1 MHRAT
6 GETLTLTSEQEQRAA
21 ELLKRTDNGEVDSPT
36 DIVDSWHDPKTSIN
50 RDQKEGTYPR
60 YEDYVSPEAIAGSV
74 GLSNRLEKNR
84 IKGVLVNMLEDN
96 FEVQNSAPPVLQKRK
111 GRYYVTS
118 DGHHRCM
125 VARAIGLDELYAEY
139 SEVPPELLE

>member
-6 GETLTLTSEQEQRAA
+6 GETLTLTPEQTQRAV
-21 ELLKRTDNGEVDSPT
+21 ELLKRTNDGEVNSPT
-36 DIVDSWHDPKTSIN
+36 DVVDSWHDPKTSIN
-50 RDQKEGTYPR
+50 RNLKEGTYPR
-60 YEDYVSPEAIAGSV
+60 YEEFVSPDAIAGSA
-74 GLSNRLEKNR
+74 GFSNRVEENR
-84 IKGVLVNMLEDN
+84 IKSVLVNMIENN

-125 VARAIGLDELYAEY
+125 VAKAIGLDELYAEY

>member
-6 GETLTLTSEQEQRAA
+6 GETLTLTPEQTHRAVK
-21 ELLKRTDNGEVDSPT
+21 LLKRIDDGDIRSPT
-36 DIVDSWHDPKTSIN
+36 DVVDSWHDPKTSIN

-60 YEDYVSPEAIAGSV
+60 YEGFVSPDAIAGSV
-74 GLSNRLEKNR
+74 GLSNRLEDSR

-96 FEVQNSAPPVLQKRK
+96 FELQNSAPPVLQKRK